1 MKWFLIFWA
10 GPIVFLAGWYWLS
23 YYDLSFGIYMFS
35 RQVHDLTFQIYG
47 DVLGVSP
54 ETLPSLVARAI
65 AVDSLVVFAILA
77 FRKRKTIV
85 AWWLARQ
92 ASKSSKPA
100 LANKD
105 SLSRAP

>member
-23 YYDLSFGIYMFS
+23 YYDISFGIYMFS

-47 DVLGVSP
+47 NVLGIPPDSIP
-54 ETLPSLVARAI
+54 PLVARAI

-77 FRKRKTIV
+77 FRKRKSIIS
-85 AWWLARQ
+85 WWLARQ
-92 ASKSSKPA
+92 VSKSSDAA
-100 LANKD
+100 LASKD
-105 SLSRAP
+105 SLSSAP

>member
-10 GPIVFLAGWYWLS
+10 GPILFLAGWYWLS

-47 DVLGVSP
+47 NVLGIPP
-54 ETLPSLVARAI
+54 ETIPPLVARAI

-77 FRKRKTIV
+77 FRKRKSIS
-85 AWWLARQ
+85 AWWQARQ
-92 ASKSSKPA
+92 ASKSSEPA
-100 LANKD
+100 LASKD